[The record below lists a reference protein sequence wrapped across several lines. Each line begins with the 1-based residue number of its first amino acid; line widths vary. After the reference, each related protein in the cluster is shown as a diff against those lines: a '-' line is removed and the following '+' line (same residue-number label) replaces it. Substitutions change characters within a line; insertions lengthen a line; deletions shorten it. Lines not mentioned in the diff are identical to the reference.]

1 MSLGKKRMEEEAAG
15 DATGAEPEVI
25 EKDDDE
31 RELEKLEKSDPE
43 MLRICSVILDQLD
56 NFKVCLCVKMT
67 KLRIY
72 ACVISLILLINLHL
86 LDLICVCVYMYI
98 Y

>member
-15 DATGAEPEVI
+15 AGSSVEPDVI

-43 MLRICSVILDQLD
+43 MLRICNVILDQLEKFKVRFTKIRLVLPFLFD
-56 NFKVCLCVKMT
+56 NNLLIVCLC
-67 KLRIY
+67 LI
-72 ACVISLILLINLHL
+72 ILLFINIARAWF
-86 LDLICVCVYMYI
+86 D
-98 Y
+98 